1 MWPDILTKLSSRC
14 FSETALSTILNLAEF
29 IYLFL

>member
-14 FSETALSTILNLAEF
+14 FSETALSTVLNLAESF
-29 IYLFL
+29 I